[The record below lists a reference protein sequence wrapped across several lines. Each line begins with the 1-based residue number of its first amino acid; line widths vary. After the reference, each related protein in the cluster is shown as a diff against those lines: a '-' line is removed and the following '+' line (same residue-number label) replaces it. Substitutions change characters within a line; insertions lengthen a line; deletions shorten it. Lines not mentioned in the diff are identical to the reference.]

1 MPGLEESLSGE
12 PSNTTIFDVAADTKG
27 PAIPLLE
34 AELGATAAAATAATA
49 TAAWKARGQM
59 LGHICAGVSSAFR
72 SAIQTLLVAPR
83 IAVAPTLASRDGTG
97 TEATN
102 KGAASSR
109 RSISRSSLPWR

>member
-72 SAIQTLLVAPR
+72 SAIQT
-83 IAVAPTLASRDGTG
+83 VAPTLASRDGTG